1 MFKSKIPFI
10 FSLLLLV
17 FTISCDKD
25 DDLTDD
31 NTDDDIVNVCE
42 TENVS
47 YASKVSVILQENQ
60 CISCHNATSAQ
71 GSIVL
76 DDYNT
81 LKEVVDNGRLLGAIK
96 HESGFSAM
104 PQGGTKIDQC
114 DIDQIEAW
122 VNDGAPN
129 N

>member
-1 MFKSKIPFI
+1 MFKSKFSFI
-10 FSLLLLV
+10 LSILLLV
-17 FTISCDKD
+17 FAVGCGEE
-25 DDLTDD
+25 DD
-31 NTDDDIVNVCE
+31 NLNDDDIVDTCE
-42 TENVS
+42 TENIS

-71 GSIVL
+71 GGIVL

-81 LKEVVDNGRLLGAIK
+81 LKNVVDGGRLLGSIK

-104 PQGGTKIDQC
+104 PQGGAKIAQC

-122 VNDGAPN
+122 INDGALN